1 MLTNI
6 LVYLHVD
13 MVIFSIKRRC
23 LQQLVALCQLILLN
37 ENVTLCNIEYNIN
50 NDDDLDDDDALK
62 YNKLSCHKQV
72 VALSII

>member
-13 MVIFSIKRRC
+13 MVIFSIKRR
-23 LQQLVALCQLILLN
+23 CQLILLN

>member
-13 MVIFSIKRRC
+13 MVISSIKRR
-23 LQQLVALCQLILLN
+23 CQLILLN

>member
-1 MLTNI
+1 MLTYI

-13 MVIFSIKRRC
+13 MVIFSIKRRG

-50 NDDDLDDDDALK
+50 
-62 YNKLSCHKQV
+62 
-72 VALSII
+72 